1 MQPKQGMTGKVY
13 CIETCDNY
21 RDLGRNLDLNPLCI
35 LSHWTPLSFEFEN
48 INISLLNSSYCN
60 YIYSNILL
68 YIAPI
73 HIHLTGKHISER
85 SVRSVSCSF
94 KYSVKFGWR
103 CEGYKGEQ
111 YVAILWASPLFIGDH
126 PL

>member
-1 MQPKQGMTGKVY
+1 MTGKVY

-21 RDLGRNLDLNPLCI
+21 RDFGRNLDLNPLCI

-48 INISLLNSSYCN
+48 INISLLNPSSYN
-60 YIYSNILL
+60 YTYSYILL

-73 HIHLTGKHISER
+73 HIYLLGKRFSER
-85 SVRSVSCSF
+85 SVGSVSCNF
-94 KYSVKFGWR
+94 EYSVNFGWR

-111 YVAILWASPLFIGDH
+111 CVAILWASPLFIGDH

>member
-1 MQPKQGMTGKVY
+1 MTGKVH
-13 CIETCDNY
+13 CIESGENY
-21 RDLGRNLDLNPLCI
+21 REFWGNLDLNPLCI
-35 LSHWTPLSFEFEN
+35 LSQWTHLSFEFEN

-68 YIAPI
+68 YIVPI
-73 HIHLTGKHISER
+73 HIHLTGKHFSER
-85 SVRSVSCSF
+85 SVRSVSCNF
-94 KYSVKFGWR
+94 KYSVKKSAG
-103 CEGYKGEQ
+103 EGYKGEQ